1 MDNKNVVG
9 VGNIYANEALFLAKI
24 APTRPAGKISA
35 QRYRTLTGFIKEV
48 LAAAI
53 VQGGTTLKDFSQ
65 VDGNPGYF
73 SLHLNV
79 YGRAGEPCRIC
90 ETEIKSKMVGQR
102 NTFWCPSCQR

>member
-1 MDNKNVVG
+1 VVG

-24 APTRPAGKISA
+24 SPKRAAGKISA
-35 QRYRTLTGFIKEV
+35 KRYRVLTGYIKEV

-79 YGRAGEPCRIC
+79 YGRAGEACRIC
-90 ETEIKSKMVGQR
+90 ETEIKSMMIGQR